1 MTDQYTF
8 RNPVTA
14 YEKIS
19 PPKQHQPEPGLDAEL
34 APKADLGEETY
45 RGTGRLEGRKAIVT
59 GADSGIGAATAI
71 AFAREGADVV
81 LSYLPEEEED
91 AARIAGLIEAAG
103 RKAIKVPGDLKDASV
118 CRDVVDTA
126 VAVLG
131 SIDILVNNAGKQ
143 VAQED
148 LADITD

>member
-103 RKAIKVPGDLKDASV
+103 RKAIKVPGDLKD
-118 CRDVVDTA
+118 
-126 VAVLG
+126 
-131 SIDILVNNAGKQ
+131 
-143 VAQED
+143 
-148 LADITD
+148 